1 MRAFVGLAVSAFVVV
16 WLSATLVRVENERY
30 ALSLGM
36 CRDAATGL
44 SSRDCLDKVQTRT
57 AWYWHLFYALK
68 GA

>member
-1 MRAFVGLAVSAFVVV
+1 MRVAGCLAAAAVLVF
-16 WLSATLVRVENERY
+16 WLSATLVRIENERY

-36 CRDAATGL
+36 CRDVTTGL
-44 SSRDCLDKVQTRT
+44 NHRECLDKVQTRT

>member
-1 MRAFVGLAVSAFVVV
+1 MKAIIGLVFAAVVVV

-36 CRDAATGL
+36 CRDATTGL
-44 SSRDCLDKVQTRT
+44 TNRECLDKVQTRT
-57 AWYWHLFYALK
+57 AWYWHLFYSLK